1 MSDHVSVGDQL
12 LFNMVRADPE
22 EAEVI
27 QASDWLTVIITLAS
41 YWPGGIQVAG
51 SAHLEGD
58 QARPGGGEREL
69 YNFYNFTTF

>member
-1 MSDHVSVGDQL
+1 MSVGDQL

-41 YWPGGIQVAG
+41 YWPGGVQVAG

-58 QARPGGGEREL
+58 EARPGGGEREL
-69 YNFYNFTTF
+69 FNFYSFTTF